1 MAEQLDGRQG
11 DISGARDERKTARMA
26 NWSAQPPLSRDA
38 AGIDHIHS
46 HELARGVLRA
56 AEVEQ
61 SGFGADIVRGM
72 KRSLM
77 RLPMLFLEGEQH
89 QEQRR
94 ATAHFFA
101 PRTAEE
107 NYRGLIER
115 ETTRLL
121 DQLQRDGEARL
132 EQMAMDM
139 SVTVAAEIVGLTDHL
154 LPGMPGRIARFLA
167 HPPVGLPMSPRLVM
181 RIVTSQMKLGL
192 FLVLDVLPSIR
203 SRRRAPRQDVISH
216 LLAQNYRTSEI
227 LTECVLFGAAG
238 MVTTRE
244 FITIAA
250 LHLIERPALRQRFVA
265 AGDEEQRAI
274 LEEILRL
281 EPVIGKLYRRAL
293 SRFDLP
299 GGEVVQPGQEFV
311 IDIRS
316 VNADPAAMGACPFEL
331 DPDRAFPDP
340 RAGRAGMSF
349 GDGRHRCPG
358 GFVAMQESA
367 VFLSRL
373 LALDQLK
380 IVGTP
385 DMAWNGLVG
394 GYEFHQCRI
403 ALDRPAG
410 GTTGR

>member
-1 MAEQLDGRQG
+1 MPEQLDVR
-11 DISGARDERKTARMA
+11 SGTVSAQRDDRKTAGMA
-26 NWSAQPPLSRDA
+26 NWSPQPPLSRDT
-38 AGIDHIHS
+38 AGVAQIHS

-56 AEVEQ
+56 PEVEQ

-94 ATAHFFA
+94 ATARFFT
-101 PRTAEE
+101 PRAAEE
-107 NYRGLIER
+107 NYRELIER
-115 ETTRLL
+115 ETTRLIG
-121 DQLQRDGEARL
+121 QLQRDGEARL
-132 EQMAMDM
+132 EHMAMDM

-154 LPGMPGRIARFLA
+154 LPGMPGRIARFLSN
-167 HPPVGLPMSPRLVM
+167 PPVGLPMSPRLVM
-181 RIVTSQMKLGL
+181 RMITSQFKLGL
-192 FLVLDVLPSIR
+192 FLVLDVLPSVR
-203 SRRRAPRQDVISH
+203 SRRRTPREDVISH

-281 EPVIGKLYRRAL
+281 EPVIGKLYRRAV
-293 SRFDLP
+293 SPFELP
-299 GGEVVQPGQEFV
+299 DGEVVATGQEFV

-316 VNADPAAMGACPFEL
+316 ANADPAAVGACPFEL
-331 DPDRAFPDP
+331 DPDRVLPDP
-340 RAGRAGMSF
+340 RTGRAGMSF

-373 LALDQLK
+373 LALDGLHV
-380 IVGTP
+380 VGTP
-385 DMAWNGLVG
+385 SVSWNGLVG
-394 GYEFHQCRI
+394 GYEFHECRI
-403 ALDRPAG
+403 ASR
-410 GTTGR
+410 RRS